1 MPGSLLVVIAYILLA
16 VFLVVFVYRAYS
28 IAKLP
33 VHLRWELA
41 PVPHEKG
48 KSHYGG
54 SYFEEFEWWTKPR
67 EKSLVNE
74 ATYMFQEILFLK
86 SLWEHNRKLWLFSF
100 PFHFGMYL
108 LIAAGGLLLLGT
120 ALSLFQATDSA
131 MAGLGAIIGPLA
143 VVGFALGAIGAIGL
157 LFKRMTDPR
166 LKGFTTSIG
175 LFNLILLLAVFA
187 TGIYAFFAL
196 DGFAGNVSEFVGAV
210 ATVNTSIAPSGIL
223 SAHLMLAL
231 VFMAWLPFTQMM
243 HFVAKYFTYHQVR
256 WDDTPLQVG
265 GKVEKEVQQLL
276 QQPMTWSAP
285 HINADGKKN
294 WVDIATEE
302 VGK

>member
-16 VFLVVFVYRAYS
+16 VFVVVFVYRAYS

-74 ATYMFQEILFLK
+74 ATYMFQEIMFLK
-86 SLWEHNRKLWLFSF
+86 SLWEHNRKLWWFSF

-108 LIAAGGLLLLGT
+108 LIAAGALLLIGT
-120 ALSLFQATDSA
+120 VLNLLQAADSVS
-131 MAGLGAIIGPLA
+131 AGLSVVVGPAAAL
-143 VVGFALGAIGAIGL
+143 GFALGAIGAIGL
-157 LFKRMTDPR
+157 LLKRMTDPR
-166 LKGFTTSIG
+166 LKPFTTSIG
-175 LFNLILLLAVFA
+175 LFNLVLLLAVFA
-187 TGIYAFFAL
+187 TGIYAFFAM
-196 DGFAGNVSEFVGAV
+196 DGFAGNVSAFVGAV
-210 ATVNTSIAPSGIL
+210 FTANTSIATSGIL

-256 WDDTPLQVG
+256 WDDAPLQVG

>member
-28 IAKLP
+28 IARLP

-67 EKSLVNE
+67 EKSLINE
-74 ATYMFQEILFLK
+74 ASYMFQEIMFLK
-86 SLWEHNRKLWLFSF
+86 SLWEHNRKLWWFSF

-108 LIAAGGLLLLGT
+108 LLGAGGLLLLGT
-120 ALSLFQATDSA
+120 LVELLQFTDATL
-131 MAGLGAIIGPLA
+131 AGLGFIVGPLA
-143 VVGFALGAIGAIGL
+143 AVGFVLGAIGTVGL
-157 LFKRMTDPR
+157 LVKRMTDPR
-166 LKGFTTSIG
+166 LQAFTTSTG
-175 LFNLILLLAVFA
+175 LFNLVLLLTVFA

-196 DGFAGNVSEFVGAV
+196 EGFANNVSEFVA
-210 ATVNTSIAPSGIL
+210 AIFTANTSIATTGVL

-231 VFMAWLPFTQMM
+231 VFMAWLPFTSMM

-265 GKVEKEVQQLL
+265 GKTEKEVQQLL
-276 QQPMTWSAP
+276 GQPMTWSAP
-285 HINADGKKN
+285 HVNADGTKN
-294 WVDIATEE
+294 WVDVVTEE
-302 VGK
+302 IGK